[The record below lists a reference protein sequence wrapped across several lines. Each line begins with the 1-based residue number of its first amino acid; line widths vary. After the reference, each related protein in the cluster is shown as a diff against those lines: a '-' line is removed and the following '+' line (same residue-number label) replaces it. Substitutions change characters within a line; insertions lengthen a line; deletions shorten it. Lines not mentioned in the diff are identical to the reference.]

1 MTEQTVRIAG
11 RRLRLSNLD
20 KVLYPETGTTKGE
33 VIDYYSRIAP
43 LLLPHV
49 ADRPLTRKRWPDGV
63 GTEAEPGQP
72 FFAKALEPGAP
83 AWVRRHPID
92 HSSGAKD
99 YPVVD
104 DLPALVYL
112 AQVAS
117 LELHVPQWRFTPD
130 GARQNP
136 DRLVLDLDPGP
147 GVGLA
152 ACAEVARWA
161 RDILR
166 DIGLDPLPVTSGS
179 KGIHLYARLDG
190 GRSSDDVS
198 AVAKELARAIEADHP
213 DLVVSQMAK
222 SARDGK
228 VFIDWSQNNGAKTT
242 IAPYSLR
249 GRARP
254 TVAAPR
260 TWDELD
266 EPDLRHLLFSEVLER
281 MPILGDPLAP
291 VDEGHGPLRAYLSKR
306 TVGRTPEPLPA
317 GPHGAPAGEGLPRF
331 VIQEHHASRL
341 HWDLRLERDG
351 VLVSWA
357 VPRGVPHTTA
367 KNSLAV
373 MTEDHPL
380 PYLDFAGEI
389 PRGEYGAG
397 TMTVW
402 DTGTYELEKWRDD
415 EVIATLVGRADGP
428 LGRVRVAL
436 IRTEGRGEKSQWL
449 LHRMKT
455 DAAGRPQRDG
465 DPVVARDH
473 GTDGAR
479 TPAASPGPTPAA
491 PTPAAPSSAEP
502 TPAAPTPAEPT
513 PAAPTPA
520 EPTPAAPTPAEPA
533 PAAPTPAEPTP
544 AAPTPAELRPMLATS
559 ATAGIARAA
568 AERWGEPWVE
578 MKWDGIRGLG
588 IWDGHRLRLRSRN
601 GNDLSATYPELTGVD
616 LGLGNLPAVV
626 DGEIVALD
634 EQGRPSFPLLQ
645 KRMNLAQ
652 PREIDREAGRT
663 PVRLYLFDVLSVGGR
678 DAASLPLR
686 QRRDLLVQ
694 LTADAGPPVVVP
706 PVFDDVDAAVSTSG
720 RFGLEGVVVKDP
732 SSTYRRG
739 VRSEHWLKVKH
750 SRTQEVV
757 IGGIRPGKGNRSGS
771 IGSLLVGVPTDEG
784 LRYAGRVGSGFGEQT
799 LARLTEMLEPL
810 RTDADPFVGVP
821 SADARDALWVRPA
834 LVAEVEFAEFTP
846 GGILR
851 HARWRGLRPDKA
863 PDEVVRE
870 G

>member
-1 MTEQTVRIAG
+1 MTEQTVRIGG

-63 GTEAEPGQP
+63 GTDASPGEP

-83 AWVRRHPID
+83 TWVRRFPID

-99 YPVVD
+99 YPLVD
-104 DLPALVYL
+104 DLPTLVYL

-117 LELHVPQWRFTPD
+117 LELHVPQWRFSSE
-130 GARQNP
+130 GERQNP

-152 ACAEVARWA
+152 ECAEVARWA
-161 RDILR
+161 RAILQ

-190 GRSSDDVS
+190 RQSSDAAS

-213 DLVVSQMAK
+213 DLVVSQMSK
-222 SARDGK
+222 SARPGK
-228 VFIDWSQNNGAKTT
+228 VFIDWSQNNGSKTT

-249 GRARP
+249 GRPRP
-254 TVAAPR
+254 YVAAPR
-260 TWDELD
+260 TWAELD
-266 EPDLRHLLFSEVLER
+266 DPGLRHLLFSEVLAR
-281 MPILGDPLAP
+281 PDDPLAP
-291 VDEGHGPLRAYLSKR
+291 VDAVHGPLRAYIAKR
-306 TVGRTPEPLPA
+306 TAGKTPEPVPET
-317 GPHGAPAGEGLPRF
+317 PHGAPAPEGLPRF
-331 VIQEHHASRL
+331 VIQEHHATRL

-357 VPRGVPHTTA
+357 VPKGVPPTTA

-380 PYLDFAGEI
+380 LYLDFAGEI

-397 TMTVW
+397 IMTVW
-402 DTGTYELEKWRDD
+402 DTGTYDLEKWRDD
-415 EVIATLVGRADGP
+415 EVIATLEGRDGGP
-428 LGRVRVAL
+428 LDRVRLAL
-436 IRTEGRGEKSQWL
+436 IRTEGQGEKSQWL

-455 DAAGRPQRDG
+455 DAEGRPQSDG
-465 DPVVARDH
+465 QPVVPLDH
-473 GTDGAR
+473 GSSDAGREASPL
-479 TPAASPGPTPAA
+479 PAASPPTAASPAA
-491 PTPAAPSSAEP
+491 ASPSVAD
-502 TPAAPTPAEPT
+502 
-513 PAAPTPA
+513 
-520 EPTPAAPTPAEPA
+520 
-533 PAAPTPAEPTP
+533 
-544 AAPTPAELRPMLATS
+544 LKPMLATS
-559 ATAGIARAA
+559 STAGIARAA
-568 AERWGEPWVE
+568 AERWGGTPWVE

-588 IWDGHRLRLRSRN
+588 IWDGERLRLRSRN
-601 GNDLSATYPELTGVD
+601 GNDLTTAYPELTSVD
-616 LGLGNLPAVV
+616 LGLGPDPAVF

-645 KRMNLAQ
+645 KRMNLAK
-652 PREIDREAGRT
+652 PREISHEAERT
-663 PVRLYLFDVLSVGGR
+663 PVHLYLFDVLSAGGR
-678 DAASLPLR
+678 DVASLPLS
-686 QRRDLLVQ
+686 QRREVLEGL
-694 LTADAGPPVVVP
+694 AGPAGGPVIVP
-706 PVFDDVDAAVSTSG
+706 PVFDDVDAAIATSG

-732 SSTYRRG
+732 GSTYRRG
-739 VRSEHWLKVKH
+739 VRSEQWLKVKH

-757 IGGIRPGKGNRSGS
+757 IGGIRPGKGNRAGT
-771 IGSLLVGVPTDEG
+771 IGSLLVGVPTADG

-799 LARLTEMLEPL
+799 LARLTDLLEPL
-810 RTDADPFVGVP
+810 RADTDPFVGVP
-821 SADARDALWVRPA
+821 AADARDALWVRPE
-834 LVAEVEFAEFTP
+834 LVGEVEFAEFTP

-851 HARWRGLRPDKA
+851 QARWRGLRPDKD
-863 PDEVVRE
+863 PGEVVRE
-870 G
+870 D

>member
-1 MTEQTVRIAG
+1 MTEQTVRIGG

-43 LLLPHV
+43 RLLPHL
-49 ADRPLTRKRWPDGV
+49 ADRPVTRKRWPDGV
-63 GTEAEPGQP
+63 GTEADPGTP

-83 AWVRRHPID
+83 TWVRRLPID

-99 YPVVD
+99 YPLVD
-104 DLPALVYL
+104 DLPTLVHL

-117 LELHVPQWRFTPD
+117 LELHVPQWRFTRE
-130 GARQNP
+130 GERQNP

-152 ACAEVARWA
+152 ECAEVARWA
-161 RDILR
+161 REILR

-179 KGIHLYARLDG
+179 KGIHLYARLDA
-190 GRSSDDVS
+190 RQSSDAVS

-222 SARDGK
+222 AARPGK
-228 VFIDWSQNNGAKTT
+228 VFIDWSQNNGSKTT

-249 GRARP
+249 GRPQP

-260 TWDELD
+260 TWAELD
-266 EPDLRHLLFSEVLER
+266 DPHLRHLLFSEVLDRE
-281 MPILGDPLAP
+281 GDPLAP
-291 VDEGHGPLRAYLSKR
+291 VERDQEPLRAYLSKR
-306 TVGRTPEPLPA
+306 AAGRTPEPIPEAPA
-317 GPHGAPAGEGLPRF
+317 GAPAPEGAPRF

-341 HWDLRLERDG
+341 HWDLRVERDG

-357 VPRGVPHTTA
+357 VPKGVPPTTA

-380 PYLDFAGEI
+380 AYLDFAGEI

-415 EVIATLVGRADGP
+415 EVIATLTGRSGGP
-428 LGRVRVAL
+428 LGRVRLAL

-455 DAAGRPQRDG
+455 DAEGRAQG
-465 DPVVARDH
+465 EGNPVVARDH
-473 GTDGAR
+473 SARVDPSASHADGHDTATGDGGGTVAGTR
-479 TPAASPGPTPAA
+479 RPAEGPTGP
-491 PTPAAPSSAEP
+491 PTVAD
-502 TPAAPTPAEPT
+502 
-513 PAAPTPA
+513 
-520 EPTPAAPTPAEPA
+520 
-533 PAAPTPAEPTP
+533 
-544 AAPTPAELRPMLATS
+544 LRPMLATS
-559 ATAGIARAA
+559 ATPGIARAA
-568 AERWGEPWVE
+568 AARWGGTPWVE
-578 MKWDGIRGLG
+578 MKWDGIRGVA
-588 IWDGHRLRLRSRN
+588 IWDGTRLRLRSRN
-601 GNDLSATYPELTGVD
+601 GNDLTAAYPELTGVD
-616 LGLGNLPAVV
+616 LGLGADPAVF

-634 EQGRPSFPLLQ
+634 AKGRPSFPLLQ
-645 KRMNLAQ
+645 KRMNLLQ
-652 PREIDREAGRT
+652 PREIEREAKRT
-663 PVRLYLFDVLSVGGR
+663 PVHLYLFDVLSAGGR
-678 DAASLPLR
+678 EVASLPLSE
-686 QRRDLLVQ
+686 RRRVLEDLAGG
-694 LTADAGPPVVVP
+694 ADAPVVVP
-706 PVFDDVDAAVSTSG
+706 PVFDDVDAAVSTSS

-732 SSTYRRG
+732 GSTYHRG
-739 VRSEHWLKVKH
+739 MRSEQWLKVKH

-757 IGGIRPGKGNRSGS
+757 IGGIRPGKGNRRGA
-771 IGSLLVGVPTDEG
+771 IGSLLVGVPGADG
-784 LRYAGRVGSGFGEQT
+784 LQYAGRVGSGFGEKT
-799 LARLTEMLEPL
+799 LARLSALLEPL

-821 SADARDALWVRPA
+821 AADASDALWVRPE
-834 LVAEVEFAEFTP
+834 LVGEVEFAEFTP

-851 HARWRGLRPDKA
+851 QARWRGLRPDKS
-863 PDEVVRE
+863 PGEVVRE
-870 G
+870 E